1 MVTTNQ
7 KSTIDTH
14 TKKGKGIQT
23 QLKLVIKL
31 QEKRIKEEGQKK
43 NTCKNKSKTIKKM
56 AMRTNILIIT
66 LNINN
71 FIAPIKRL

>member
-31 QEKRIKEEGQKK
+31 QEKRIIQIIKE
-43 NTCKNKSKTIKKM
+43 
-56 AMRTNILIIT
+56 
-66 LNINN
+66 
-71 FIAPIKRL
+71 